1 MSDPVAS
8 AIFLTMLKN
17 MNSNQRRRAEILG
30 ELENIPFAVQGK
42 ICENRKTLANGTV
55 AVYHNLQWWQDGKN
69 HAVHI
74 PEDRLAE
81 FEQAV
86 KGGKRAKELLME
98 TSRGQPP
105 KITKIK
111 HEICKIFVNLIYAA
125 ELASRQPCVEWPIS
139 PTGCAQAP
147 ARKQLPCADTAFVTK
162 PRPPNT
168 FPAPI

>member
-1 MSDPVAS
+1 MK
-8 AIFLTMLKN
+8 T
-17 MNSNQRRRAEILG
+17 NQRRRAEILG

-98 TSRGQPP
+98 LSNCDAAAILSAESTS
-105 KITKIK
+105 KKKSTKSASK
-111 HEICKIFVNLIYAA
+111 A
-125 ELASRQPCVEWPIS
+125 ERNSR
-139 PTGCAQAP
+139 
-147 ARKQLPCADTAFVTK
+147 R
-162 PRPPNT
+162 
-168 FPAPI
+168 